1 MNKKTIKA
9 VLFAAVVAVVGYN
22 VYETQLEEPMSEIA
36 LANVEALASDSEMG
50 EGLACQTVTVDDYA
64 EYAYCIPCCRNHI
77 RVRVETKECDNGI
90 FSFCYPGYVSSYYD
104 CDGTIY
110 RTLDNTSMSTCN

>member
-36 LANVEALASDSEMG
+36 LANVEALASG
-50 EGLACQTVTVDDYA
+50 EVSTTTTWTCSGFWGDCYAICGACMTQ
-64 EYAYCIPCCRNHI
+64 IGPS
-77 RVRVETKECDNGI
+77 NGQL
-90 FSFCYPGYVSSYYD
+90 SGAHKCYK
-104 CDGTIY
+104 
-110 RTLDNTSMSTCN
+110 

>member
-36 LANVEALASDSEMG
+36 LANAEALASG
-50 EGLACQTVTVDDYA
+50 EGGTSVKICLAIWG
-64 EYAYCIPCCRNHI
+64 ECI
-77 RVRVETKECDNGI
+77 
-90 FSFCYPGYVSSYYD
+90 
-104 CDGTIY
+104 DGVKAPY
-110 RTLDNTSMSTCN
+110 GKVGN